1 MSIGPSTD
9 GQGRADETARAS
21 ARGSRGVAHRAVRGI
36 VGAVGFL
43 ALLGFLALGGGFLW
57 FVESVPKDE
66 VALNRDADGIVVLT
80 GGASRIP
87 DAIELL
93 ATGHGKRLL
102 ITGVHKTTS
111 SRELA
116 RLVPRYETLLKCCV
130 DLDHSATNTVGNAA
144 ETRRWVKDQ
153 RFTSVIVVTSSYHMP
168 RSMAELGRQLPDV
181 KLIAFPVITE
191 KMRDEAWWDSLP
203 TARLLMSEYLK
214 YVYAQVRMRIAPASD
229 TTDVAGSRDRMG
241 S

>member
-1 MSIGPSTD
+1 
-9 GQGRADETARAS
+9 
-21 ARGSRGVAHRAVRGI
+21 
-36 VGAVGFL
+36 
-43 ALLGFLALGGGFLW
+43 
-57 FVESVPKDE
+57 
-66 VALNRDADGIVVLT
+66 RDADGIVVLT

-93 ATGHGKRLL
+93 AAGHGRRLL
-102 ITGVHKTTS
+102 ITGVHRTTS

-116 RLVPRYETLLKCCV
+116 RLVPRYEQLLKCCV
-130 DLDHSATNTVGNAA
+130 DLDHSAINTVGNAA

-181 KLIAFPVITE
+181 RLIAFPVVTE

-203 TARLLMSEYLK
+203 TARLLM
-214 YVYAQVRMRIAPASD
+214 
-229 TTDVAGSRDRMG
+229 
-241 S
+241 